1 MSAWDTVKTRVK
13 IAVVR
18 RKLLSTRIPEDCE
31 HPLEEWMALKAKETF
46 RKSPDLREA
55 IGARKLDEVGPFE
68 FREYQLHRVREQMRY
83 TEANSI
89 FYKDRYRKAGVAP
102 EDIKAYEDLT
112 KIPLTTPDEMAVD
125 PMHFL
130 CVSMTK
136 TERAFSTTGTSGVRK
151 RVFYTREDLLSK
163 IDIISSALM
172 NVGMQKGE
180 VLHIMFPTVG
190 AWDPSLMMAGACMV
204 AGYGSSSSASVDIEE
219 QMKTIRENNSAYIIG
234 LPSFIYRVTVL
245 AGEKVDLRQLG
256 IKKVICAAEPLSEA
270 MRNTLQEA
278 WGCPVLDVW
287 GMTEFGLA
295 CAIECDERNGLH
307 TDEANLLFE
316 VIDPE
321 TGEHMPDGER
331 GELIVT
337 SLNAEA
343 TPIMRYST
351 RDLSS
356 LYPPHCDC
364 GTRFNHRIGKPG
376 GRLDLMTKIGLG
388 QKVYPLLFDE
398 ALLRFPEVVSYQVLI
413 DRDDY
418 KDTLTFCVEANEGD
432 GVLEEKILDAV
443 LSISEV
449 EDGMKEE
456 LLQTPKVRFREPGS
470 KDYVSKAKVIVDRR
484 QNYD

>member
-1 MSAWDTVKTRVK
+1 MSAWETVKKRVK
-13 IAVVR
+13 VAVVR
-18 RKLLSTRIPEDCE
+18 RKLLSTQIPEDCE
-31 HPLEEWMALKAKETF
+31 HPLEEWMALKAKDTF
-46 RKSPDLREA
+46 RRSPELRDA
-55 IGARKLDEVGPFE
+55 IGVRKLDVVGPAE
-68 FREYQLHRVREQMRY
+68 FREYQLFRVREQMRY

-102 EDIKAYEDLT
+102 EDIRAYEDLT

-151 RVFYTREDLLSK
+151 RVFYSREDLLSK

-219 QMKTIRENNSAYIIG
+219 QMRTIRENQSSYIIG
-234 LPSFIYRVTVL
+234 LPSFIHRVTVL

-256 IKKVICAAEPLSEA
+256 IKKLICAAEPLSES
-270 MRNTLQEA
+270 MRTTLQNA

-321 TGEHMPDGER
+321 TEEHMPEGER

-343 TPIMRYST
+343 TPIIRYRT
-351 RDLSS
+351 RDISS
-356 LYPPHCDC
+356 LYPSTCDC

-398 ALLRFPEVVSYQVLI
+398 AVLKFPEVVSYQVLI
-413 DRDDY
+413 DRQNY
-418 KDTLTFCVEANEGD
+418 KDRLTFCIEAQDTDKALQER
-432 GVLEEKILDAV
+432 ILDSV
-443 LSISEV
+443 LAIAEI
-449 EDGMKEE
+449 EEGIDEE
-456 LLQTPKVRFREPGS
+456 LLESPRIRFRDVGS
-470 KDYVSKAKVIVDRR
+470 REYVVKAKVIVDQRE
-484 QNYD
+484 NYD